1 MCDDLT
7 QSDNER
13 MLATGLSRRGFG
25 AAAAAVGIAAALP
38 SPADALPIRGRD
50 VVIKTPDGEC
60 DAYFV
65 APAGGRHPAVL
76 VWPDIFGL
84 RPAFRQ
90 MADRLAQSGY
100 AVLTV
105 NQFYRSTRTPFASA
119 ADGMT
124 PAFRD
129 KVMPWRALLTPEA
142 TRRDATAFLAF
153 LDEQANVDRGRGA
166 ASTGYCM
173 GGPMVMMTA
182 AAVPA
187 RVHAGATFHGG
198 ELASEQNLALIPA
211 MKASWL
217 IAIAANDD
225 ARAPDDKVKLRA
237 AFAAAKRPAEIEVYQ
252 GTMHGWCPPDSQVYN
267 QAQAEHAWAR
277 QLALLAKV

>member
-7 QSDNER
+7 QADNER
-13 MLATGLSRRGFG
+13 VLGVNLSRRGFG
-25 AAAAAVGIAAALP
+25 AAAAAVGVAAALP
-38 SPADALPIRGRD
+38 SPADAMPIKGRD
-50 VVIKTPDGEC
+50 VVVATPDGQC

-84 RPAFRQ
+84 RPAFRR

-119 ADGMT
+119 GEGMS
-124 PAFRD
+124 PAFGA
-129 KVMPWRALLTPEA
+129 KVTPWRALLTPDA
-142 TRRDATAFLAF
+142 TTRDAVAFLGY
-153 LDEQANVDRGRGA
+153 LDAQAEVDRGRGA

-173 GGPMVMMTA
+173 GGPLVMLTA

-198 ELASEQNLALIPA
+198 GLATDAMLALVPS
-211 MKASWL
+211 MKADWL
-217 IAIAANDD
+217 IAIAENDD
-225 ARAPDDKVKLRA
+225 ARAPDDKVKLRD
-237 AFAAAKRPAEIEVYQ
+237 AFAAAKRPAEIEVYK

-267 QAQAEHAWAR
+267 AAQADHAWTR
-277 QLALLAKV
+277 QLALLAKL